1 MKVKNARTAP
11 LFLPGVAAL
20 SAPELQCAAEDDGG
34 GAQYGAKAQAFDP
47 EKRYGKIPDDVL
59 LDRDDAE
66 WTAQKLDGPE
76 FERKQDAARPHA
88 AYDLE
93 KNGWNEAMMRTV
105 LVTHNFDVMSGEAG
119 NGFELVALAKALDR
133 MQGAYSATEPEKRF
147 HDWVA
152 SRYEVPDNAGD
163 IDARIDEIKS
173 ELGPDLVSQTVAAFD
188 EQARHG
194 NVPGDLIANDTAF
207 WAITA
212 AIAMCDHD
220 PDCDSTFMRKVRDE
234 KIYEREAPDW
244 DPMTVTATA
253 HPILEYLLP
262 TAHAAW
268 MTAEHTTSI
277 TVRVPDCDYEACTMS
292 IYDTCT
298 GVYSINL
305 RPPEIRTSSG
315 EEVIGHATGATV
327 PLVEVVSCA
336 ARSNPSVYNY
346 VLARFDITT
355 TLVDGRDGRLGC
367 AFVSESDIPVS
378 DNSRASWTWSL
389 TGSTNAFIR
398 PR

>member
-20 SAPELQCAAEDDGG
+20 SAPGLQCAAADDGG
-34 GAQYGAKAQAFDP
+34 GAQDGAKTQAFDP
-47 EKRYGKIPDDVL
+47 EKRYDKIPDGVL
-59 LDRDDAE
+59 LDRDDAG
-66 WTAQKLDGPE
+66 WAAQKLDGPE
-76 FERKQDAARPHA
+76 FERRQDAARPHA
-88 AYDLE
+88 AYGLE

-147 HDWVA
+147 RDWVA
-152 SRYEVPDNAGD
+152 SRYEVPDNAGG
-163 IDARIDEIKS
+163 IDAGIDGIKS

-188 EQARHG
+188 ERARHG

-220 PDCDSTFMRKVRDE
+220 PDCDPAFMRKVRDE

-244 DPMTVTATA
+244 APATATATA
-253 HPILEYLLP
+253 HPVLEYFLP
-262 TAHAAW
+262 VVHAAW
-268 MTAEHTTSI
+268 VPAEHTTSI
-277 TVRVPDCDYEACTMS
+277 AVRITGCDYDPCS
-292 IYDTCT
+292 ISRHRTT
-298 GVYSINL
+298 NGEYSINL
-305 RPPEIRTSSG
+305 QPPKIIASSG
-315 EEVIGHATGATV
+315 QEVIGHATGATV

-336 ARSNPSVYNY
+336 TRDNPNTYNY

-378 DNSRASWTWSL
+378 DNPRASWTWSL
-389 TGSTNAFIR
+389 TGSTNAYIQTR
-398 PR
+398 